1 MTEKVCVHCLPI
13 VGYDL
18 AKKCYEIQQLN
29 KGFNND

>member
-1 MTEKVCVHCLPI
+1 MDTKVCLHCLKI

-29 KGFNND
+29 KGFK